1 LVPERLVTIEEQKQ
15 LSKWIQHR
23 NKEEEELN
31 FESH

>member
-23 NKEEEELN
+23 NKEEELN